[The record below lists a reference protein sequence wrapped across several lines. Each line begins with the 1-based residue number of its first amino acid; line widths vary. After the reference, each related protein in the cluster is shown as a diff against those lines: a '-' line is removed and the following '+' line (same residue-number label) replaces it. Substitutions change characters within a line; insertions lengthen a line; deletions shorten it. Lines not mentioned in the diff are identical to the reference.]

1 MAHAQAV
8 DGQEQAGS
16 GTVAAGT
23 CSDAVPRGLPDHGD
37 LDALCVVLGQPTAA
51 AQLPPSLSPHESAW
65 EPPPH
70 GSVSG
75 SRRTCA
81 WLCRCGVVLVRELY

>member
-37 LDALCVVLGQPTAA
+37 LDALCVVLGQPTVAAQPAA
-51 AQLPPSLSPHESAW
+51 ARVLLGAAATRVVT
-65 EPPPH
+65 EP
-70 GSVSG
+70 
-75 SRRTCA
+75 TN
-81 WLCRCGVVLVRELY
+81 L